1 MYPEPPVI
9 PPENTNPPDWYDWCD
24 EIYKIFKEERERKE
38 YDFVRTDHADAGSN
52 GQHHYR

>member
-24 EIYKIFKEERERKE
+24 EIYKVFREERERKE
-38 YDFVRTDHADAGSN
+38 DELIRAYDADARSD
-52 GQHHYR
+52 